1 MKAYDRMIKIFKKF
15 DMDRIKEIGRI
26 EKRDFTRERKMPFK
40 DILRYIISQKGKTI
54 AMEINNYYKEIN
66 KRDERVTKQAFCKQR
81 CRLNPEVF
89 KVLGREYVESFYEGG
104 EYKTYKGYIVTAV
117 DGTILEIPN
126 SKELQKEY
134 ECQSPTDNNKRKSA
148 RAKASGIYDVENNIM
163 IDAIIEKYN
172 TPERQLAKK
181 NLEAMIKIIGTDKK
195 IISIFDRGYMSVD
208 MLFHLANMPIYY
220 LFRVQKD
227 KCIEEKKSMKSDDE
241 VVDIKISKKRL
252 ENILD
257 EDMKIKAKQTDKIK
271 ARMVRIV
278 LSTSEE
284 EYLITNIPYDE
295 MDTKEIGELYF
306 KRWGIETAYDVIKN
320 KLCIENISGRK
331 KVIVEQDFY
340 AQIMLFNMVEDLKND
355 ANKEL
360 EQKKDRQHKYEY
372 KVNINIL
379 IGTFREYLI
388 KIAIEEDSVKRKQ
401 LYEYMLEEIM
411 ENLVPIRTGRSF
423 PRIHYKGRNKNK
435 VNMRRNS

>member
-1 MKAYDRMIKIFKKF
+1 MKAYDRMIKTFKKF
-15 DMDRIKEIGRI
+15 DIDRIKEIGRI
-26 EKRDFTRERKMPFK
+26 QKKDFTRERKMPFK

-89 KVLGREYVESFYEGG
+89 RTLGREYVESFYEDS

-134 ECQSPTDNNKRKSA
+134 ECQSLTDNNRRKSA

-195 IISIFDRGYMSVD
+195 IISIFDRGYMSVG
-208 MLFHLANMPIYY
+208 MLFHLASMPIYY

-227 KCIEEKKSMKSDDE
+227 KCIEEKSSMKSDDE
-241 VVDIKISKKRL
+241 VVDIKMSKKRL

-257 EDMKIKAKQTDKIK
+257 EDIKIKAKQIDKIK
-271 ARMVRIV
+271 ARIVRIV
-278 LSTSEE
+278 LSTAEE

-295 MDTKEIGELYF
+295 MDTKDIGELYF

-388 KIAIEEDSVKRKQ
+388 KIAIEEDNVKRKQ

-411 ENLVPIRTGRSF
+411 ENLVPIRNRRSF
-423 PRIHYKGRNKNK
+423 PRAHYKGRNKHK